1 MPEIC
6 SRKRTDSVINGNC
19 GRNINYIKNTSQQT
33 TMLEVLNEHLI
44 LKKCKYSLSTQGI
57 AGNSLF

>member
-1 MPEIC
+1 
-6 SRKRTDSVINGNC
+6 
-19 GRNINYIKNTSQQT
+19 
-33 TMLEVLNEHLI
+33 MLEVLNEHLI